1 MKTIKALI
9 VTACIAGAASLAQ
22 AQTATTPSSGGVGN
36 GVGLNNGMVDGA
48 NKGGTGAEPAKSPKM
63 SKKSGA
69 KKSSSGSSVG
79 GTSGATGGDG
89 AAGSKTTDG
98 STVTPSGAASMSK

>member
-22 AQTATTPSSGGVGN
+22 AQTAATPSSGGVGT

-48 NKGGTGAEPAKSPKM
+48 NKGGTGAEPTKSPKM
-63 SKKSGA
+63 NKKSGSKKSGSA
-69 KKSSSGSSVG
+69 SMSSSAMDS
-79 GTSGATGGDG
+79 DG
-89 AAGSKTTDG
+89 AAGAKTTDG
-98 STVTPSGAASMSK
+98 STITPSGVATPTTH